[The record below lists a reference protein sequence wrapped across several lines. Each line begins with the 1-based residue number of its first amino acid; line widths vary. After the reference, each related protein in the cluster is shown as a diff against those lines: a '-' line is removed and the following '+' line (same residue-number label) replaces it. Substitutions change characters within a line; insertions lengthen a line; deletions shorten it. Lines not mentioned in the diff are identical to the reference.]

1 MAPTGNNNSSLP
13 SLCTSHNIPAAAM
26 YTMKAMPYRIGR
38 LYMEYQV
45 IAGNQD
51 IPAYKSSASTIKMI
65 P

>member
-1 MAPTGNNNSSLP
+1 V
-13 SLCTSHNIPAAAM
+13 AAM

-65 P
+65 S